1 VTAAA
6 GACPGKPPAI
16 VNAPHVAFIL
26 SPCAAADGGASGTAA
41 AAGAGAGAEPASAA
55 AGAGGVGFEVP
66 TSNVPL
72 ARGIKG
78 LTDSYTAT
86 GQTNPPTIP
95 VRMASTKVVA
105 TPQERFFS
113 AAQPSGLKRAVL
125 Y

>member
-41 AAGAGAGAEPASAA
+41 AAGAGAGAEPASVA
-55 AGAGGVGFEVP
+55 AGAGGVGIEVP

-95 VRMASTKVVA
+95 VSSDIVGA
-105 TPQERFFS
+105 TPRTGITS
-113 AAQPSGLKRAVL
+113 AAIISTVRHVVL